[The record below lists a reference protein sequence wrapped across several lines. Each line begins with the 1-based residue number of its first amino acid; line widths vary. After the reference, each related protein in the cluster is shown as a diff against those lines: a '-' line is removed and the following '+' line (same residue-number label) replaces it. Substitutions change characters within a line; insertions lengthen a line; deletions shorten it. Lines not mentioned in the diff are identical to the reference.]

1 MRTILAGVDSSG
13 SHRND
18 RHVTYNLADLFEL
31 VAAEVPDAEAV
42 VAGARRLTYAEL
54 DARADRL
61 AAHLWSRGVGVGDFV
76 GVQLTN
82 GTEYLETML
91 ACCKIR
97 AVAVNVNYR
106 YVDAELRHL
115 YSDAGLV
122 GLVHHRSFGDEV
134 AAALDSMAERRVLL
148 EVDDEGRP
156 PLVDGAERYES
167 VLDASAAAPAPSP
180 AVQGR
185 SGDDLYCVYTGGTTG
200 LPKGV
205 LWRHE
210 DIFFAAMGGGD
221 PTHSGQ
227 VIRQPGELAQRVVRP
242 GLVALATPPLMH
254 ASAHW
259 LAFSTFFGGGTLVL
273 IPGGHLD
280 PAEALR
286 LVEDERVNILVIVG
300 DTMAGPLLD
309 ELEARRRLDDAPDT
323 STLMALGSGGALL
336 SPATKRRLGVALPDV
351 MVVDAFGSSE
361 TGQLGGSQSAAD
373 PFGSPRLHVDGR
385 TAVLDERGRPVAG
398 GSGEVGRLAR
408 GGHVPLRYHGDP
420 DKTAETFIEV
430 DGVRWAL
437 PGDLATVEADGTIV
451 VLGRASQCINTGG
464 EKVYPEEVE
473 AALKDHPGVADA
485 VVVGAADERWG
496 QHVAAVVAP
505 RPGAAPTLDELRG
518 HLDGRLAHYKWPRQ
532 LVLVDAVE
540 RSPSGKADYRWAA
553 SRVEADDTSTS
564 HVP

>member
-1 MRTILAGVDSSG
+1 MEPSPPQPTGRD
-13 SHRND
+13 
-18 RHVTYNLADLFEL
+18 VTFNLADLFEL
-31 VAAEVPDAEAV
+31 VATEVPDAPAV
-42 VAGARRLTYAEL
+42 VAGSRRLTYAQL
-54 DARADRL
+54 DDRADRL
-61 AAHLWSRGVGVGDFV
+61 ADHLWAAGVGAGDFV

-82 GTEYLETML
+82 GTEYLEAML
-91 ACCKIR
+91 ACFKVR
-97 AVAVNVNYR
+97 AVPVNVNYR
-106 YVDAELRHL
+106 YVEDELRHL
-115 YSDAGLV
+115 YADAGLV
-122 GLVHHRSFGDEV
+122 GLVYHATFADQVG
-134 AAALDSMAERRVLL
+134 AALDAMAERRVLL
-148 EVDDEGRP
+148 EVDDEDRPVQLGAARRYRSALDAPGERRP
-156 PLVDGAERYES
+156 PA
-167 VLDASAAAPAPSP
+167 
-180 AVQGR
+180 QR

-227 VIRQPGELAQRVVRP
+227 VVRTPAELAQRVLRP

-286 LVEDERVNILVIVG
+286 LVGEEHVNILVIVG
-300 DTMAGPLLD
+300 DAMAGPLLD
-309 ELEARRRLDDAPDT
+309 ELEARRGHDDAPDT
-323 STLMALGSGGALL
+323 SSLMAVGSGGALL
-336 SPATKRRLGVALPDV
+336 SPAAKRRLAAELPGA

-361 TGQLGGSQSAAD
+361 TGQLGGSQVAAD
-373 PFGSPRLHVDGR
+373 PYGSPRLQVDDR
-385 TAVLDERGRPVAG
+385 TAVLDDRGRPVAA

-420 DKTAETFIEV
+420 DKTAATFIEV
-430 DGVRWAL
+430 EGRRWAL

-473 AALKDHPGVADA
+473 AALKEHPAIADV
-485 VVVGAADERWG
+485 VVVGAPDQRWG
-496 QHVAAVVAP
+496 QRVAAVVAA
-505 RPGAAPTLDELRG
+505 RVGATLTLDDLRE
-518 HLDGRLAHYKWPRQ
+518 HLEGRLAHYKWPRQ

-540 RSPSGKADYRWAA
+540 RSPSGKADYRWAS
-553 SRVEADDTSTS
+553 SRVAADPSAS
-564 HVP
+564 PGA